1 MRLPD
6 HRQWVDSY
14 DFNFLTAEGYLT
26 EKAKELMKELKCYTL
41 EDLLNKL
48 ERSKSGDYADTVQ
61 FRDDVKVSGWE
72 ESTNVR
78 ASKYHHEKE

>member
-14 DFNFLTAEGYLT
+14 DFNFLTSEGYLT

-48 ERSKSGDYADTVQ
+48 ERSKSGTYADADALS
-61 FRDDVKVSGWE
+61 RPDVTVSGHIIESQKDE
-72 ESTNVR
+72 E
-78 ASKYHHEKE
+78 